1 MSGFAP
7 DWLALRDPADRAAR
21 SRTLRDRLLT
31 HLFARPGGRPL
42 RVIDLG
48 CGTGATWRA
57 LAPLLPP
64 DTEWCLV
71 DHDPALL
78 AAARTA
84 LGDSAQISFLEAD
97 LAASVEET
105 LARGADLVT
114 SSALIDLCSAE
125 WLSRLGGAVPPG
137 AAVYMALNYD
147 GTEHWEPAHD
157 AEPRAHAAFLDHHRR
172 DKGFGPALG
181 AEAPAHLSRVL
192 AARGWTVRSAAS
204 PWRLSQAHRGLIAA
218 LAEGSAQAV
227 AETGAL
233 SPAEHAAWAA
243 SRRSAESVMIGHT
256 DLLALPP
263 A

>member
-21 SRTLRDRLLT
+21 SRRLRDRLLG
-31 HLFARPGGRPL
+31 HLAARGPAGPL

-48 CGTGATWRA
+48 CGTGATCRA
-57 LAPLLPP
+57 LVDLLPP

-71 DHDPALL
+71 DNDPALL
-78 AAARTA
+78 AVAEAEFGGRARLT
-84 LGDSAQISFLEAD
+84 LLEAD
-97 LAASVEET
+97 LAASVEGV

-114 SSALIDLCSAE
+114 SSALIDLCSAD
-125 WLSRLGGAVPPG
+125 WLSRLAGAVPAG

-147 GTEHWEPAHD
+147 GQEQWEPAHA
-157 AEPRAHAAFLDHHRR
+157 AEPRALAAFHEHHRR

-181 AEAPAHLSRVL
+181 AEAQAHLSRAL
-192 AARGWTVRSAAS
+192 AARGWTVRSAPSA
-204 PWRLSQAHRGLIAA
+204 WRLGAQHRGLIGA
-218 LAEGSAQAV
+218 LAQGSAAAV

-233 SPAEHAAWAA
+233 APETLAAWAA
-243 SRRSAESVMIGHT
+243 ARAAAQRVVIGHT
-256 DLLALPP
+256 DMLALPP